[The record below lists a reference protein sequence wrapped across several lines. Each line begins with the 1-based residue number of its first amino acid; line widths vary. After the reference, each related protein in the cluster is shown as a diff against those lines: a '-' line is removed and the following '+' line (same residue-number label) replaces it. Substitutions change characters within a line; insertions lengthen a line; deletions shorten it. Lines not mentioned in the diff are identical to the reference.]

1 MNEHIR
7 ESNLRQL
14 QKRYEDKLGLQIL
27 PEFDTSEIFRR
38 SDIWLKEARIRD
50 EVLKFYS
57 LVELGC
63 LGSVFPKPLPF
74 KFRKRAENELGALAD
89 AQPLSDPLE
98 DPSQRLIKL
107 FQARLQDNWGHLD
120 HEQVDA
126 TVPLY
131 SQFLATNMV
140 IEENPD
146 AQDFLQCLTDTEAWN
161 RIIFKELFHSETFT
175 NQLFCPDTEQTYIG
189 HLLQGFYEYLAW
201 ISNIQDLLNLA
212 SEFSLFQSGMWH
224 YHSRVL
230 GNKEAMMRLSMW
242 FTALVPSI
250 RKTGIESVEE
260 WGKETEQTLLELQS
274 EEYQKPILDSSSTIN
289 TVTLEMSI
297 DKASADDF
305 PRKEMD
311 WNNLN
316 KYLRNELSVIET
328 YQQALE
334 KERQKLGHET
344 EFQQL
349 NAILSEHQQAAS
361 QLRTHIQQLGG
372 TPVQDSG
379 AWGTWSKIVMGAA
392 TLLGDKAALKAL
404 KEGEESRLKEYQE
417 ALQDTDTPPE
427 VKTVINSLLP
437 KQQAHIRTLDE
448 LMAKL

>member
-1 MNEHIR
+1 
-7 ESNLRQL
+7 
-14 QKRYEDKLGLQIL
+14 
-27 PEFDTSEIFRR
+27 
-38 SDIWLKEARIRD
+38 
-50 EVLKFYS
+50 
-57 LVELGC
+57 
-63 LGSVFPKPLPF
+63 
-74 KFRKRAENELGALAD
+74 
-89 AQPLSDPLE
+89 
-98 DPSQRLIKL
+98 
-107 FQARLQDNWGHLD
+107 
-120 HEQVDA
+120 
-126 TVPLY
+126 
-131 SQFLATNMV
+131 
-140 IEENPD
+140 
-146 AQDFLQCLTDTEAWN
+146 
-161 RIIFKELFHSETFT
+161 
-175 NQLFCPDTEQTYIG
+175 
-189 HLLQGFYEYLAW
+189 
-201 ISNIQDLLNLA
+201 
-212 SEFSLFQSGMWH
+212 
-224 YHSRVL
+224 
-230 GNKEAMMRLSMW
+230 MW

-297 DKASADDF
+297 DKASGDDF

-379 AWGTWSKIVMGAA
+379 AWGTLSKIVMGAA